1 MIQSI
6 DKTIYSCP
14 LFEAPTKNG
23 HCIRPYTLLMHG
35 NSPRLFK
42 VMLRNRHVRM
52 TRTPSKTPMVYYRY
66 AYYRSIL
73 NTPILFPLV
82 A

>member
-42 VMLRNRHVRM
+42 VMLRNRHLRMVR
-52 TRTPSKTPMVYYRY
+52 TLVGPLW
-66 AYYRSIL
+66 SITD
-73 NTPILFPLV
+73 TPIIAQF
-82 A
+82 